1 MTALEGQAVPRI
13 PRGVRMHDDRVRGK
27 TVLLA
32 PERVIDLDAIGLAIL
47 QQIDGEKTLAQ
58 IIETLAALYAA
69 PVTQISEDVTGYVAG
84 LMDRRIL
91 ETAP

>member
-1 MTALEGQAVPRI
+1 MTALDGQAVPRI
-13 PRGVRMHDDRVRGK
+13 PRGVRMHDDTVRGK
-27 TVLLA
+27 AVLLA

-47 QQIDGEKTLAQ
+47 QQIDGEKTMSQ

-69 PVTQISEDVTGYVAG
+69 PVAQISEDVSGYVVG

-91 ETAP
+91 EIKP

>member
-1 MTALEGQAVPRI
+1 
-13 PRGVRMHDDRVRGK
+13 MHDDTVRGK

-47 QQIDGEKTLAQ
+47 QQIDGEKTMSQ

-69 PVTQISEDVTGYVAG
+69 PVAQISEDVSGYVVG

-91 ETAP
+91 EIKP